1 MSVTGAF
8 HQLHC
13 HAEAQYDGGKR
24 APATISA
31 IVDAVRW
38 AEEGIAARGK
48 MSSKKARHL
57 NRKKHPRVNW
67 WPRFFGE
74 RSLKTLTP
82 VHTPRIGM
90 PGGGLPVCQ
99 RMIYREAQISIVKF
113 PLTRRKR
120 RTKVV
125 LVAISED
132 PYERHLLSLSYGG

>member
-1 MSVTGAF
+1 
-8 HQLHC
+8 
-13 HAEAQYDGGKR
+13 
-24 APATISA
+24 
-31 IVDAVRW
+31 
-38 AEEGIAARGK
+38 
-48 MSSKKARHL
+48 
-57 NRKKHPRVNW
+57 
-67 WPRFFGE
+67 
-74 RSLKTLTP
+74 
-82 VHTPRIGM
+82 M